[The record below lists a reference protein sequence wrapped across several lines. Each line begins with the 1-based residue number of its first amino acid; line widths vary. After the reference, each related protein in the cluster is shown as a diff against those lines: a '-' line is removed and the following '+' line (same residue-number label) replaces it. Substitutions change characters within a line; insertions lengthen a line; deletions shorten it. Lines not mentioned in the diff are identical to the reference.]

1 MQFPLMLFPEQGG
14 SRRSCWG
21 GGGPKPAPGE
31 PGHSA
36 EQAEAAAPR
45 VTPARPPHRSARRA
59 GRGGRSRP
67 LRVLVGSGFQ
77 ALPPPV
83 HQDPGDS
90 HHGNGDSVLVSLHKC
105 RPARQEQRWAA
116 AEGPAAVSE
125 PRARLWEAGRAGFH
139 GGRARRTVT
148 RCLLSPAGP
157 WAQGHSYLC
166 RALGARCWH
175 RTPVCL
181 TQSSEI
187 EP

>member
-1 MQFPLMLFPEQGG
+1 MNEARTQFPLMLFPEQGG

-21 GGGPKPAPGE
+21 SGGSKPAPGE

-45 VTPARPPHRSARRA
+45 ATPARPPHRS
-59 GRGGRSRP
+59 RP
-67 LRVLVGSGFQ
+67 LRVLAGLGFQ

-125 PRARLWEAGRAGFH
+125 PRGEAV
-139 GGRARRTVT
+139 GGWK
-148 RCLLSPAGP
+148 GWFP
-157 WAQGHSYLC
+157 W
-166 RALGARCWH
+166 R
-175 RTPVCL
+175 
-181 TQSSEI
+181 QSSADRN
-187 EP
+187 

>member
-1 MQFPLMLFPEQGG
+1 M
-14 SRRSCWG
+14 
-21 GGGPKPAPGE
+21 
-31 PGHSA
+31 
-36 EQAEAAAPR
+36 
-45 VTPARPPHRSARRA
+45 
-59 GRGGRSRP
+59 GGRS
-67 LRVLVGSGFQ
+67 
-77 ALPPPV
+77 PPRESLGTARSRRRPV
-83 HQDPGDS
+83 HPVRPPRDPRTDPRAVPAGHVHS
-90 HHGNGDSVLVSLHKC
+90 EFWWGRASRPCHHQCTRTQGTVTMETATLSLFLSISAAPLDRSRDGPRRKDL
-105 RPARQEQRWAA
+105 QRSASP
-116 AEGPAAVSE
+116 G
-125 PRARLWEAGRAGFH
+125 ARLWEAGRAGFH